1 MSSQIVTAI
10 IIEDEIAAYNHLH
23 QLIIN
28 SFSDKIKI
36 VGNATSVKDGIHLIN
51 HLKPTLVFLD
61 IQLEDGDGFEI
72 LDNVKTS
79 EFEVIFTT
87 GSADYREKAM
97 DYFAFYFLNKPILE
111 TQFITVITK
120 FLEKQT
126 SFDLEK
132 YLAFKNQIEH
142 KHQNIS
148 LPIKNGFEIVALDKL
163 IYCEAEGSYTY
174 FYTTS
179 NKKYMTS
186 NNLKKIE
193 SLLQQATFFR
203 IHRSILV
210 NLKHIVKYEN
220 SGKVHLT
227 NGKELVVA
235 ARNKKNFLRII
246 KLMSFSIS

>member
-10 IIEDEIAAYNHLH
+10 IIEDEVAAYNHLQ
-23 QLIIN
+23 QLIVN
-28 SFSDKIKI
+28 SFSDKVDVI
-36 VGNATSVKDGIHLIN
+36 GNATNVKDGIHLIN
-51 HLKPTLVFLD
+51 SLKPTLVFLD
-61 IQLEDGDGFEI
+61 IQLDDGDGFEI
-72 LDNVKTS
+72 LDHVNTTN
-79 EFEVIFTT
+79 FEVIFTT
-87 GSADYREKAM
+87 GSSDYKEKAM
-97 DYFAFYFLNKPILE
+97 DYFAFYFLSKPILE

-120 FLEKQT
+120 FLEKRT

-132 YLAFKNQIEH
+132 YLAFKNQLENEH
-142 KHQNIS
+142 QKIS
-148 LPIKNGFEIVALDKL
+148 LPVKNGFEIVDLDNL

-174 FYTTS
+174 FHTTS

-193 SLLQQATFFR
+193 DLLQQAPFFR

-220 SGKVHLT
+220 SGKVFLT
-227 NGKELVVA
+227 NGKELMVA

-246 KLMSFSIS
+246 KLMSFTLN